1 MLPAAKNAAAT
12 TKALNFAVMMDHPFF
27 LVQVDLFFS
36 LSLLYRFLMHKLLEK
51 YEENVKVYVARNV
64 QHTLS
69 CQQSSAV
76 GNQFLQIDFEPRKP

>member
-1 MLPAAKNAAAT
+1 
-12 TKALNFAVMMDHPFF
+12 
-27 LVQVDLFFS
+27 
-36 LSLLYRFLMHKLLEK
+36 MHKLLEK
-51 YEENVKVYVARNV
+51 YEENVKGVVARNV